1 LTLSRAH
8 WLVAAVVLAG
18 TVGLSVCA
26 QLRPASGPAQYRARI
41 VAVYPHDPDAFT
53 QGLTVYDG
61 QLYESTG
68 QYGHSSLRRVDL
80 ESGEILQSAT
90 LNFTYFGEGMAAV
103 DDRLYQLTWKSQTG
117 FIYDRES
124 FEQLGS
130 WRYRGEGWGLTY
142 DGTHLIV
149 SDGSAVLSFYEPGT
163 GEPVRTIEVRDSGMP
178 VERLNELEY
187 VNGEIWANIWYEDR
201 VARISPDSGDVLAW
215 VDLSDLVPRNRR
227 NPDAVLNGIAYDA
240 AEDRLFVTGKNWPR
254 LFEIE
259 LVAP

>member
-1 LTLSRAH
+1 M
-8 WLVAAVVLAG
+8 VAAAVLAG

-26 QLRPASGPAQYRARI
+26 QLRPAAGPALYRARI
-41 VAVYPHDPDAFT
+41 IAVYPHDPDAFT

-68 QYGHSSLRRVDL
+68 QYGHSTLRRVDL
-80 ESGEILQSAT
+80 ESGDILQSAA

-117 FIYDRES
+117 FIYDRET
-124 FEQLGS
+124 FEQLGN

-142 DGTHLIV
+142 DGKHLIV
-149 SDGSAVLSFYEPGT
+149 SDGSAVLSFFEPGS
-163 GEPVRTIEVRDSGMP
+163 GDPVRTIEVRDQGIP
-178 VERLNELEY
+178 IERLNELEY

-201 VARISPDSGDVLAW
+201 VARISPESGDVLAW

-240 AEDRLFVTGKNWPR
+240 DADRLFVTGKNWPR

-259 LVAP
+259 LVTP